1 MGRTARDKRP
11 HLPPVQR
18 IELNDQHVS
27 RRLIL
32 TAALL
37 LLGVGL
43 LVYSFLQFLEPQS
56 EWVTITADSGGGPSS
71 AGDFTLLYNPGGGD
85 ASPSAERKAVTTLYT
100 GLARRAFQ
108 LFHAD
113 QPFEGVVNVYDLN
126 RRPNEAVEVDPG
138 LYAAFQTVADSG
150 SRALYL
156 GPVYSRYFGV
166 STCQDDVELAD
177 FDPRLSEAVAAEYRE
192 LCAWANDPDAIGLE
206 LLGENKVCL
215 RVSEE
220 YLAYAERE
228 GIEDFID
235 FSWMANAFIT
245 DFIADGLIAQ
255 GYTHGALTSYDGF
268 CRNLDS
274 GGTDYTLP
282 LYSRQGDTVYAAAE
296 LHYTGPRAFVTL
308 RDYPM
313 SERDASRFYTLKN
326 GERRTP
332 YLDPADGLCR
342 NALPE
347 LVCYSASRGCGE
359 MLLAMLPVYV
369 AEGFDAGALDAL
381 KGQGIESIR
390 WEGFTLRCTDSEAV
404 FENFYSQ
411 DGVAFSAAGDDGKL
425 QNS

>member
-11 HLPPVQR
+11 YLPPVQR
-18 IELNDQHVS
+18 IELSDQHVS

-43 LVYSFLQFLEPQS
+43 LVYSFLQFLGPQS
-56 EWVTITADSGGGPSS
+56 EWVTITADSDGGPSS
-71 AGDFTLLYNPGGGD
+71 AGDFTLLYCPGGGETT
-85 ASPSAERKAVTTLYT
+85 PSAERKGVTALYT

-113 QPFEGVVNVYDLN
+113 QSFEGVVNVYDLN
-126 RRPNEAVEVDPG
+126 RRPNETVEVDPG
-138 LYAAFQTVADSG
+138 LYAALEAVVDSG

-166 STCQDDVELAD
+166 FTCQDDVQLYD

-206 LLGENKVCL
+206 LLGENKVRL
-215 RVSEE
+215 RVSEG

-235 FSWMANAFIT
+235 FSWMTNAFIA
-245 DFIADGLIAQ
+245 DFIADGLITQ

-274 GGTDYTLP
+274 GATGYTLP
-282 LYSRQGDTVYAAAE
+282 LYSRQGDAVYAAAE
-296 LHYTGPRAFVTL
+296 LHYTGPRTFVVL

-332 YLDPADGLCR
+332 YVDPADGLCR

-359 MLLAMLPVYV
+359 TLLALLPVYV
-369 AEGFDAGALDAL
+369 AESFDAGALDAL

-404 FENFYSQ
+404 FGSFYDR
-411 DGVAFSAAGDDGKL
+411 DGAAFSAAGD

>member
-11 HLPPVQR
+11 YLPPVQR
-18 IELNDQHVS
+18 IELSDQHVS

-71 AGDFTLLYNPGGGD
+71 AGDFTLLYCPGGGD
-85 ASPSAERKAVTTLYT
+85 ASPSAERKGVTTLYT
-100 GLARRAFQ
+100 SLAQRAFQ

-113 QPFEGVVNVYDLN
+113 QSFEGVVNVYDLN
-126 RRPNEAVEVDPG
+126 HRPNETVEVDPG
-138 LYAAFQTVADSG
+138 LYAAFQAVADSG

-166 STCQDDVELAD
+166 FTCQDDVELAD

-206 LLGENKVCL
+206 LLEENKVCL
-215 RVSEE
+215 RVSEA
-220 YLAYAERE
+220 YLAYARAEE
-228 GIEDFID
+228 IEDFID
-235 FSWMANAFIT
+235 FSWMANAFIA
-245 DFIADGLIAQ
+245 DFIADGLIAR
-255 GYTHGALTSYDGF
+255 GYTSGALTSCDGF
-268 CRNLDS
+268 CRNLDG
-274 GGTDYTLP
+274 GGTGYTLP
-282 LYSRQGDTVYAAAE
+282 LYSRQEDAVYAAAE
-296 LHYTGPRAFVTL
+296 LRYTGPRTFVAL

-313 SERDASRFYTLKN
+313 SERDAARFYTLKN

-332 YLDPADGLCR
+332 YVDPADGLCR

-347 LVCYSASRGCGE
+347 LVCYSTSRGCAE
-359 MLLAMLPVYV
+359 TLLALLPVYV
-369 AEGFDAGALDAL
+369 AESFDAGALDGL
-381 KGQGIESIR
+381 KSRGIESLL
-390 WEGFTLRCTDSEAV
+390 WEGFTLHCTDSEAV
-404 FENFYSQ
+404 FENFYSH
-411 DGVAFSAAGDDGKL
+411 DGVVFSAAGNH
-425 QNS
+425 NS